1 MQSIVLN
8 HGSGCFTSRSSGV
21 IIKNHHTAV
30 AVFQPPMKL
39 PSNLIFGSANA
50 CKCFLN
56 RCEHFRLRLASMH
69 FLLRLNTHEE
79 CSMLGTTTPFTNS
92 TSENYSISSN
102 SSFDQRASKRRKTA
116 SDTRINATTQPVLI
130 QNLSSAP
137 SRPKKIISAQI
148 HLGPNFTEKDLADIR
163 LPKELTGLNLTP
175 CLTKSVSEA
184 CILNYIKSFPELNDL
199 CIEYLSDSSME
210 ELTKSKSHLTSLTIG
225 RVPLDQ
231 PVPPVV
237 PVQSEASVR
246 FIAYH
251 LPSLKSLSLTNCV
264 VNEIET
270 LRALCLLKNLTDL
283 SLSSDKF
290 GDEAACH
297 LVSELPHLR
306 GLSLRK
312 WIHLTDQG
320 LLNIAKINSKLTF
333 LDLSLCPQITLD
345 GLIAAV
351 EALPNL
357 KHLKVSDL
365 WHKDNQGREPVQE
378 LLYARPGLTFR
389 RY

>member
-1 MQSIVLN
+1 M
-8 HGSGCFTSRSSGV
+8 
-21 IIKNHHTAV
+21 
-30 AVFQPPMKL
+30 
-39 PSNLIFGSANA
+39 
-50 CKCFLN
+50 
-56 RCEHFRLRLASMH
+56 LR
-69 FLLRLNTHEE
+69 
-79 CSMLGTTTPFTNS
+79 TTTPFTNS
-92 TSENYSISSN
+92 TSKNYYISS
-102 SSFDQRASKRRKTA
+102 DQRASKRRKTA
-116 SDTRINATTQPVLI
+116 FDTRINARTQPVLI
-130 QNLSSAP
+130 QNHSSAP
-137 SRPKKIISAQI
+137 SRPNKDISAQI
-148 HLGPNFTEKDLADIR
+148 HLGPDFNRKYLENMR
-163 LPKELTGLNLTP
+163 LPKELTELNLTP
-175 CLTKSVSEA
+175 CLAKNVDEE
-184 CILNYIKSFPELNDL
+184 CILNYIKSFPELNVL
-199 CIEYLSDSSME
+199 CIEHLSDSSME
-210 ELTKSKSHLTSLTIG
+210 ELIKSKPHLTSLTIG

-297 LVSELPHLR
+297 LASELPHLR

-320 LLNIAKINSKLTF
+320 LLNIAKINSKLTS
-333 LDLSLCPQITLD
+333 LDLSFCPQITLD
-345 GLIAAV
+345 GLIATV
-351 EALPNL
+351 KTLPNL
-357 KHLKVSDL
+357 NYLKVSDL